1 MDQLPF
7 SSLKYH
13 RMQLFW
19 HLVLRFCTF
28 IPHDKIWT
36 GTNLLEQCNHPNRF
50 VVVNGIPSIGVFT
63 MVGTGNIEKQPMS
76 LASVLP
82 ASLNLA
88 SNSTSPVTASGTPGG
103 ATVAASASA
112 PSNTVTAAAAAA
124 RSRAT
129 RSQRNTA
136 TLMSIA
142 GFFTL
147 ATLLR
152 WLHRYS
158 FCVWGNQDGHEK
170 KGSRAIFI

>member
-1 MDQLPF
+1 
-7 SSLKYH
+7 
-13 RMQLFW
+13 
-19 HLVLRFCTF
+19 
-28 IPHDKIWT
+28 
-36 GTNLLEQCNHPNRF
+36 
-50 VVVNGIPSIGVFT
+50 

-152 WLHRYS
+152 
-158 FCVWGNQDGHEK
+158 
-170 KGSRAIFI
+170 